1 MQIKKDV
8 NGYTIEVSYDEYNTL
23 MEALEKE
30 KTRIEKKFGIAGEV
44 TGYGRLY
51 REMQEAKQR
60 YLTKEEAAST
70 VNCLVCKNCL
80 PTFYRENGKMCK
92 LKECKF
98 EHA

>member
-8 NGYTIEVSYDEYNTL
+8 NGYAIEVSNDEYNTM

-30 KTRIEKKFGIAGEV
+30 KTRIEKKFCLAGDV

-60 YLTKEEAAST
+60 YITKEEAAPT
-70 VNCLVCKNCL
+70 LNCLVCKNCL
-80 PTFYRENGKMCK
+80 PPFRRENGKMCK

-98 EHA
+98 EPA

>member
-8 NGYTIEVSYDEYNTL
+8 NGYTIEVSCVEYSTL
-23 MEALEKE
+23 MEALENE
-30 KTRIEKKFGIAGEV
+30 KTRFEERFGLAGDV
-44 TGYGRLY
+44 ACCCRLY

-60 YLTKEEAAST
+60 YLTKEEAAPT

-80 PTFYRENGKMCK
+80 PPFFRENGKMCK

-98 EHA
+98 EQA